1 LKILSRAPEPQPTVA
16 VATTVYAAGLIYFEE
31 FCRGLL
37 AAVDHYA
44 GESIVV
50 IVSDD
55 VSRFEIE
62 DVLAGFGGLGR
73 AIISNANSSAVPQ
86 LRLQMLKSAANAGD
100 LVVCFDMDDV
110 PSPQS
115 LMLHS
120 ETLRD
125 ADFSYGDMWL
135 LDDTAGSP
143 RTFFEGCAV
152 PEIVRSPE
160 ALRNRNFVGL
170 TNSAVRGEVLRCWD
184 EGAPDVDAVDWWL
197 YTRLLQRGCI
207 GKKTRAPVVSY
218 RIHDNSAV
226 GTGPRNLDQLAR
238 HCRIIRRH
246 FAALSQEQ
254 SSDAAMIASLA
265 ETIDS
270 EPCRV
275 DAAMAVTP
283 SRGVWYE
290 RVFGMARTLSMQGSS
305 A

>member
-1 LKILSRAPEPQPTVA
+1 M
-16 VATTVYAAGLIYFEE
+16 
-31 FCRGLL
+31 

-55 VSRFEIE
+55 VSKFDIE
-62 DVLAGFGGLGR
+62 EALAGFGGLGR
-73 AIISNANSSAVPQ
+73 AIVTSANSSAVPQ
-86 LRLQMLKSAANAGD
+86 IRLQMLKSAANVGD

-110 PSPQS
+110 PSSQS

-135 LDDTAGSP
+135 IDDKSSVPTT
-143 RTFFEGCAV
+143 TFFDGLAV
-152 PEIVRSPE
+152 PELIQSPE
-160 ALRNRNFVGL
+160 ALCNRNFVGL
-170 TNSAVRGEVLRCWD
+170 TNSALRSERLRCWD
-184 EGAPDVDAVDWWL
+184 EGVPDVEAVDWWL
-197 YTRLLQRGCI
+197 YTRLLQCGCV
-207 GKKTRAPVVSY
+207 GKRTRAPVVSY

-226 GTGPRNLDQLAR
+226 GGGPRNLDQLAR

-246 FAALSQEQ
+246 FAALGQEQ

-275 DAAMAVTP
+275 DAAMAATP

-290 RVFGMARTLSMQGSS
+290 RVFGIARNLSMQGSS